1 MSLPPGPADGGTGDD
16 WFLDCGILDDLPA
29 AACGAFPWNA
39 SPSSSNPSVEV
50 GSYVNTTDI
59 FKEPNDVFKEPGS
72 NKRLRS
78 GSNGVPTSKA
88 SREKMRR
95 NKLNDRFV
103 ELGSTLEPGKPV
115 KADKAAILSDA
126 TRMVI
131 QLRSEA
137 QQLKETNGSLEE
149 KIKELKAEKDE
160 LRDEKQKLKLEKE
173 SLEHQMKLMT
183 STPAYMPHPTL
194 MPAPFPQAP
203 LAPFHAQGQA
213 AGQKLM
219 MPFVSYPGYPMWQF
233 MPPSEVDTSKDSEA
247 CPPVA

>member
-1 MSLPPGPADGGTGDD
+1 MSLPPALPAPADGGGGADD

-29 AACGAFPWNA
+29 AACGAFPWDA
-39 SPSSSNPSVEV
+39 SPSSSNPSMDMS
-50 GSYVNTTDI
+50 SYVNT
-59 FKEPNDVFKEPGS
+59 NDVFKEPGS

-78 GSNGVPTSKA
+78 GSNGRPTSKA
-88 SREKMRR
+88 CREKIRR
-95 NKLNDRFV
+95 DKLNDRFL

-115 KADKAAILSDA
+115 KSDKAAILSDA

-131 QLRSEA
+131 QLRSET

>member
-1 MSLPPGPADGGTGDD
+1 MSLPPAPVLGGGGGSPGGD

-29 AACGAFPWNA
+29 AACRAFPWDA

-50 GSYVNTTDI
+50 GSYVNTG
-59 FKEPNDVFKEPGS
+59 DVFKEPGS

-78 GSNGVPTSKA
+78 GSSGRPTSKA
-88 SREKMRR
+88 CREKMRR
-95 NKLNDRFV
+95 DKLNDRFL

-137 QQLKETNGSLEE
+137 QQLKDTNGSLEE

-160 LRDEKQKLKLEKE
+160 LRDEKQKLK
-173 SLEHQMKLMT
+173 
-183 STPAYMPHPTL
+183 
-194 MPAPFPQAP
+194 
-203 LAPFHAQGQA
+203 
-213 AGQKLM
+213 
-219 MPFVSYPGYPMWQF
+219 
-233 MPPSEVDTSKDSEA
+233 
-247 CPPVA
+247 

>member
-1 MSLPPGPADGGTGDD
+1 
-16 WFLDCGILDDLPA
+16 
-29 AACGAFPWNA
+29 
-39 SPSSSNPSVEV
+39 
-50 GSYVNTTDI
+50 
-59 FKEPNDVFKEPGS
+59 
-72 NKRLRS
+72 
-78 GSNGVPTSKA
+78 
-88 SREKMRR
+88 MRR
-95 NKLNDRFV
+95 NKLNDRFL

-183 STPAYMPHPTL
+183 STPTYMPHPTL

>member
-1 MSLPPGPADGGTGDD
+1 MSLPPAPAEGGGGGSAGDD

-29 AACGAFPWNA
+29 AACGAFPWDA

-50 GSYVNTTDI
+50 GSYVNT
-59 FKEPNDVFKEPGS
+59 NDVFKEPGS
-72 NKRLRS
+72 NKRCSLRS
-78 GSNGVPTSKA
+78 GSSGRPTSKA
-88 SREKMRR
+88 SREKQRR
-95 NKLNDRFV
+95 DKLNDRFL
-103 ELGSTLEPGKPV
+103 ELGSTLEPGKPI

-137 QQLKETNGSLEE
+137 QQLKDTNGSLEE

-183 STPAYMPHPTL
+183 SAPAYMPHPTL

-203 LAPFHAQGQA
+203 LAPFHPQGQA

>member
-1 MSLPPGPADGGTGDD
+1 MSLPPADGGGGDD

-29 AACGAFPWNA
+29 AACGAFLWEP

-50 GSYVNTTDI
+50 GSHVNT
-59 FKEPNDVFKEPGS
+59 NYVFKEPGS

-78 GSNGVPTSKA
+78 VSGGRPTSKA
-88 SREKMRR
+88 CREKMRR
-95 NKLNDRFV
+95 DKLNDRFL

-126 TRMVI
+126 TRVVI
-131 QLRSEA
+131 QLRTEA
-137 QQLKETNGSLEE
+137 QQLKDTKDSLEE

-160 LRDEKQKLKLEKE
+160 LREEKQKLKVEKE

-183 STPAYMPHPTL
+183 STPTYMPHPTL
-194 MPAPFPQAP
+194 MSAPFPQAP

-219 MPFVSYPGYPMWQF
+219 MPIVGYPGYPMWQF